1 MTKIYSRETKDFYEQ
16 KITSNLIINFLYKT
30 IIGRLFLKVIIST
43 PISKLSSKYNNSKQS
58 LKKINK
64 YIKKNRINM
73 DDYLKEEY
81 LSFNDFLIRNIK
93 DEKRPMTSNPKRF
106 ISPADSKVLVYN
118 ITEDLKININS
129 SNYSLNE
136 LINNEEVLSE
146 FINGK
151 CLIFRLS
158 NDDYQHY
165 CYPDSGQLLKHN
177 TIEGKLNILKS
188 LSTNYKLFKKDQIE
202 YSILNTDNFDK
213 IVFVEVGA
221 LTNGTII
228 NNPKSQFIKGEEKG
242 YFKKVNS
249 TIVILIKENQIIL
262 DKDIINNSK
271 NNIETQ
277 VKYHETIGAKR

>member
-118 ITEDLKININS
+118 ITKDLKININS

-136 LINNEEVLSE
+136 LVNNEEVLSE

-165 CYPDSGQLLKHN
+165 CYPDSGSLLKYN
-177 TIEGKLNILKS
+177 STLGKLNILKS